1 MQFDNSNNANN
12 FYNSV
17 ESSDLS
23 NNKTTIIDIE
33 LDNNSNNDSEKDI
46 NS

>member
-1 MQFDNSNNANN
+1 MQLDNSNNTNN
-12 FYNSV
+12 FYNSI
-17 ESSDLS
+17 ESSNLS

-33 LDNNSNNDSEKDI
+33 LDNNSNSDSKKSN